1 MKEVYLYLLTVPVFF
16 GIDMV
21 WLGLVANKFYQSQ
34 IGQYLKPKPNW
45 TAAVLFYLLYI
56 VGILVFAV
64 LPNLEKGPLRVAIFG
79 GLFGFIAYATYDLTN
94 YSTMKDW
101 PLKLTMV
108 DLVWGTV
115 LTGTVALISYFIA
128 KFIY

>member
-1 MKEVYLYLLTVPVFF
+1 MKEIYLYLLTVPVFF
-16 GIDMV
+16 GIDMI
-21 WLGLVANKFYQSQ
+21 WLGFVASKFYQEQ

-45 TAAVLFYLLYI
+45 TAAILFYLLYI
-56 VGILVFAV
+56 VGILVFVV
-64 LPNLEKGPLRVAIFG
+64 LPNLEKGPLKVALFG

-115 LTGTVALISYFIA
+115 LTGTVALVSYFVA

>member
-1 MKEVYLYLLTVPVFF
+1 MKELYLYLLTVPVFF

-21 WLGLVANKFYQSQ
+21 WLSLVASKFYQSQ

-45 TAAVLFYLLYI
+45 TAAILFYLLYI

-64 LPNLEKGPLRVAIFG
+64 LPNLEKGPVKAATYG
-79 GLFGFIAYATYDLTN
+79 ALFGFIAYATYDLTN
-94 YSTMKDW
+94 YSTMKAW

-108 DLVWGTV
+108 DMVWGTV
-115 LTGTVALISYFIA
+115 LTGTVSVISYFIA
-128 KFIY
+128 KLIY